1 MQAMKLLSVRASPPT
16 FAWMLKTS
24 DQIETFI
31 DRMAGHFPHEPTE
44 GQGRLIHA
52 LARFYFSTQARCTIM
67 IRGYAGTGKTT
78 SVGAL
83 VGALRMY
90 GQRPV
95 LLAPTGR
102 AAKVMQSYSRMQ
114 ASTIHRHIYRSQ
126 KSTDGNPAFGLAPN
140 TRENTVFIVDEASMI
155 GEGGQRSNEKS
166 LNYRSLLD
174 DLMEFVFSGTGCR
187 LVLVGDDAQ
196 LPPVGESESPAL
208 NETQMRRDFALTV
221 ATIRLT
227 DVVRQEMDSGIL
239 SNAHRLRLQIDEQN
253 IGWPRFSLEGMA
265 DLHRINGHELQEYI
279 EDAFTQHGEDHVAI
293 ITRSNKRAQAFNQ
306 QIRHR
311 ILWREESLEA
321 GDRLMVVKN
330 NYHWL
335 ASVDNIPTSLLA
347 NGDVV
352 VVTKVLK
359 RFERYEIEFAQVE
372 VELADAKD
380 WGPFEVCINLSV
392 LESDLPSIPFAQ
404 VQALQDAIAKDYLHL
419 GSKSAIIKA
428 VKRDECYQALQV
440 KFAWSMTCHKA
451 QGGQWTSVIVDP
463 GFVTE
468 DTLSTDWLRWLY
480 TAFTRAQ
487 SELALLNFS
496 DDFFD

>member
-1 MQAMKLLSVRASPPT
+1 MVESTA
-16 FAWMLKTS
+16 
-24 DQIETFI
+24 QIEAFV
-31 DRMAGHFPHEPTE
+31 DSMARHFPHAPTE

-52 LARFYFSTQARCTIM
+52 LARFHFSIQPRCAIM

-83 VGALRMY
+83 VKVLREY

-102 AAKVMQSYSRMQ
+102 AAKVMQSYAQ
-114 ASTIHRHIYRSQ
+114 LYASTIHRHIYRTKRSG
-126 KSTDGNPAFGLAPN
+126 DGNPAFGLAPN

-155 GEGGQRSNEKS
+155 GEGRQRSDGGGMQ
-166 LNYRSLLD
+166 YRSLLD
-174 DLMEFVFSGTGCR
+174 DLMEFVFSGEGCR

-208 NETQMRRDFALTV
+208 NENQMRRDFALTV
-221 ATIRLT
+221 ATVRLT

-239 SNAHRLRLQIDEQN
+239 FNAHRLRLQIEA
-253 IGWPRFSLEGMA
+253 GEARWPQFKIDGMG
-265 DLHRINGHELQEYI
+265 DIRRINGYDLQEYI
-279 EDAFTQHGEDHVAI
+279 ETAFDQHGEDNVAI

-335 ASVDNIPTSLLA
+335 ASVDAVPTTLLA

-359 RFERYEIEFAQVE
+359 RFERYSVQFAQVE
-372 VELADAKD
+372 VEFADAPD
-380 WGPFEVCINLSV
+380 WGVFEVTVNLSI
-392 LESDLPSIPFAQ
+392 LESDLPSIPYAD
-404 VQALQDAIAKDYLHL
+404 VQILQEAIAEDYIHL
-419 GSKSAIIKA
+419 GSKSAILKA
-428 VKRDECYQALQV
+428 VKADECYQALQV
-440 KFAWSMTCHKA
+440 KFAWSLTCHKA
-451 QGGQWTSVIVDP
+451 QGGQWQSVIIDP
-463 GFVTE
+463 GYVTE
-468 DTLSTDWLRWLY
+468 DTLNTEWLRWLY

-487 SELALLNFS
+487 TELALLNFS
-496 DDFFD
+496 DDFFE

>member
-1 MQAMKLLSVRASPPT
+1 MVEST
-16 FAWMLKTS
+16 
-24 DQIETFI
+24 DQIEAFV
-31 DRMAGHFPHEPTE
+31 DSMARHFPHAPTD

-52 LARFYFSTQARCTIM
+52 LARFYCSTQPRCTLM

-83 VGALRMY
+83 VRVLREY
-90 GQRPV
+90 GQRPI

-102 AAKVMQSYSRMQ
+102 AAKVMQSYSHLY
-114 ASTIHRHIYRSQ
+114 ASTIHRQIYRTKRSG
-126 KSTDGNPAFGLAPN
+126 DGMPAFGLAPN

-155 GEGGQRSNEKS
+155 GEGGQRSDGGTMQ
-166 LNYRSLLD
+166 YRSLLD
-174 DLMEFVFSGTGCR
+174 DLMEYVFSGEGCR

-221 ATIRLT
+221 ATMRLT

-239 SNAHRLRLQIDEQN
+239 FNAHRLRLQIDAN
-253 IGWPRFSLEGMA
+253 NGTWPRFKLTGMS
-265 DLHRINGHELQEYI
+265 DIRRIDGYELQEYI
-279 EDAFTQHGEDHVAI
+279 EDAFSKYGEDNVSI

-335 ASVDNIPTSLLA
+335 QAVDRIPTTLLA
-347 NGDVV
+347 NVDVL

-359 RFERYEIEFAQVE
+359 RFERFGVAFAQVE
-372 VELADAKD
+372 VEFSDAPD
-380 WGPFEVCINLSV
+380 WGVFEVTVNLSI
-392 LESDLPSIPFAQ
+392 LESDLPSIPYAD
-404 VQALQDAIAKDYLHL
+404 VQILQDAIAEDYMHL
-419 GSKSAIIKA
+419 GSKSAILKA
-428 VKRDECYQALQV
+428 VKADECFQALQV
-440 KFAWSMTCHKA
+440 KFAWSLTCHKA
-451 QGGQWTSVIVDP
+451 QGGQWQSVIIDP
-463 GFVTE
+463 GYVTE
-468 DTLSTDWLRWLY
+468 EALNVEWLRWLY

-496 DDFFD
+496 DEFFE